1 MLDHVFLDNTVKAW
15 LNVSGVVF
23 VTLLLNRYLS
33 RYIASQLHK
42 WVVRWSGNIDRTV
55 FKDFVVGPLGWFLL
69 LSIAVF
75 ALDKL
80 RFPTDLDVEVYGLTT
95 KDLFNRLGKG
105 IIVTSFFWLL
115 LRFVDFVA
123 TVLNDKA
130 QLQTDIRENQL
141 IVFFRDFLKV
151 VIGILGVLVIVKV
164 CFNQPIGNVLTGLSI
179 VGAALALA
187 AKESMENLIASF
199 VIFFNRP
206 FFTGDLVKTSSVT
219 GTVEL
224 IGLRS
229 TRIRTADTTLVTVP
243 NKQMVDGIVDNWSM
257 RKKRRGEMLL
267 QLDTKTTAAQMK
279 HLLEDIRQLLST
291 EQNPLITQADVHFR
305 EFSKEGQLI
314 AAEFFTEPIPMT
326 EFWKLKESIH
336 LAIRE
341 QIETRGVDFAGE
353 ENTIRVKGEEQS

>member
-1 MLDHVFLDNTVKAW
+1 MLDHIFLDNTVKAW
-15 LNVSGVVF
+15 LSVGAVIL
-23 VTLLLNRYLS
+23 VTLLLKRYLS

-75 ALDKL
+75 AFDKL

-130 QLQTDIRENQL
+130 QQQTDIRENQL

-151 VIGILGVLVIVKV
+151 VIGVLGVLLIVKV

-179 VGAALALA
+179 VGAAIALA

-199 VIFFNRP
+199 VIFFNKP

-219 GTVEL
+219 GTVEF

-243 NKQMVDGIVDNWSM
+243 NKQMVDGVVDNWSM
-257 RKKRRGEMLL
+257 RKKRRGEILL
-267 QLDTKTTAAQMK
+267 QLDTKTTSAQMK
-279 HLLEDIRQLLST
+279 HLLADIKQILNS
-291 EQNPLITQADVHFR
+291 EQQPLIVQADVHFR
-305 EFSKEGQLI
+305 ELSKEGQLI
-314 AAEFFTEPIPMT
+314 AIEFFTEPIPMS
-326 EFWKLKESIH
+326 EFWDLKESIH
-336 LAIRE
+336 FALRE
-341 QIETRGVDFAGE
+341 HIDQRGIEFAGE
-353 ENTIRVKGEEQS
+353 ENTVRVKSDE